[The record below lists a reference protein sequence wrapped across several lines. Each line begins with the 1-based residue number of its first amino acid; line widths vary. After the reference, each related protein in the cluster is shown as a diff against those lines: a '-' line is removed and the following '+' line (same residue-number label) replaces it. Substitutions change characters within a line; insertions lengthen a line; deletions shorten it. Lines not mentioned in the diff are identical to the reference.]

1 MLKKFRT
8 YLFATFCLFLIVAL
22 IFFSFYLRENAGIQ
36 SIRLYNKGDEVYLKI
51 KYVDCMGYSVES
63 LKNNETIMIGEREV
77 NYSNLIGENAT
88 QITLYE
94 TKISDKLKKDYEYF
108 EVYDVNLKVSETKG
122 DIDIKFILCPSP
134 EHSLKIYLGFDNDF
148 QTFINEYTK
157 INSPLGTIRLELGK
171 HK

>member
-8 YLFATFCLFLIVAL
+8 YFFATFCLFLIVAL
-22 IFFSFYLRENAGIQ
+22 IFFSFYVRENAGIQ
-36 SIRLYNKGDEVYLKI
+36 SIRFYNKGDKVCLKI
-51 KYVDCMGYSVES
+51 KYVDCMGYSVET

-77 NYSNLIGENAT
+77 NYSNLMGENAT
-88 QITLYE
+88 KITLYE

-122 DIDIKFILCPSP
+122 DIDIKFMLCPSA
-134 EHSLKIYLGFDNDF
+134 EHSLKIYVGFDDAF
-148 QTFINEYTK
+148 QTFANEYTK
-157 INSPLGTIRLELGK
+157 INSPLGTIQLELGE